1 MQNSKLQLKNQN
13 WPTKKLGEVA
23 QYINGRA
30 FKPSEWVDS
39 GLPII
44 RIQNL
49 TGTQEKFNYFN
60 GKLEERYI
68 VEKGDILLS
77 WSASLGVYV
86 WDKERA
92 ALNQHIFKVLPR
104 NIINKG
110 YLLYVLLAVIE
121 RLKKQVHG
129 STMTHIT
136 KPTFERNKIPLP
148 PLNIQNQIVE
158 QLDAIKKAQEL
169 NEKQIELTEELFQS
183 LLHREL
189 NPKGKNWE
197 IKKLGELIQTQYG
210 YTAAAK
216 ETGNYR
222 FIRITDIDEEGNLKN
237 IEKKYISADLKD
249 IKGYILKKEDLLL
262 ARTGSIGKMLYFC
275 EDEPAIFAS
284 YLIRLFPDTSKI
296 MPKYLW
302 LFSHTSGY
310 WRQVELFAG
319 GAVQPQFN
327 ANRIKQ
333 IKIPLP
339 PLETQRKIVGKLSS
353 VQEYKKKLLAQKQK
367 LQELFESYL
376 NKAMKGE
383 LVR

>member
-1 MQNSKLQLKNQN
+1 MT

-183 LLHREL
+183 LLYREL

-222 FIRITDIDEEGNLKN
+222 FVRITDIDGDGNLKN
-237 IEKKYISADLKD
+237 VSEKYWTYNKGFYDFEELEVSSYC
-249 IKGYILKKEDLLL
+249 IK
-262 ARTGSIGKMLYFC
+262 
-275 EDEPAIFAS
+275 
-284 YLIRLFPDTSKI
+284 
-296 MPKYLW
+296 
-302 LFSHTSGY
+302 
-310 WRQVELFAG
+310 
-319 GAVQPQFN
+319 
-327 ANRIKQ
+327 
-333 IKIPLP
+333 
-339 PLETQRKIVGKLSS
+339 
-353 VQEYKKKLLAQKQK
+353 
-367 LQELFESYL
+367 
-376 NKAMKGE
+376 
-383 LVR
+383 